1 MNALKQERS
10 PQGEEGIVEK
20 QVTWI
25 ISVDFIFFKVY

>member
-25 ISVDFIFFKVY
+25 VLVDFYLI